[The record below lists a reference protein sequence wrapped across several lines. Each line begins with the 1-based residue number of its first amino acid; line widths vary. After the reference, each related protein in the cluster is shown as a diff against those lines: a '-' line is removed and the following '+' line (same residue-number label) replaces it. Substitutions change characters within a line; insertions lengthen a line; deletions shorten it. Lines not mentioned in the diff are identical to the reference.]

1 MAEVNFTAWL
11 KNEALSGEN
20 QISYPF
26 ITAENGFAPGSTLDA
41 GEFNG
46 AFRMMSVVAAAIM
59 NEITG
64 VTPNSSVV
72 AVDNAIKTKIG
83 NIPANTA
90 NTANKLAT
98 ARTLQ
103 VNLESAVGDTFDGS
117 ANATDIG
124 VAGILSAT
132 HGGTGKSNLMNVAVG
147 YAGEA
152 DTSKTIE
159 INGTAYT
166 LSLSNTTLTLT
177 AG

>member
-1 MAEVNFTAWL
+1 MAGVSFTAWL
-11 KNEALSGEN
+11 KNDALSGEN

-26 ITAENGFAPGSTLDA
+26 ITAENGFIPGGTLDA

-64 VTPNSSVV
+64 VTPNSSVA

-90 NTANKLAT
+90 NKLAT

-103 VNLESAVGDTFDGS
+103 VNLESTVGDTFDGS

-124 VAGILSAT
+124 VAGILPAT
-132 HGGTGKSNLMNVAVG
+132 RGGTGKSNLMNVAVG

-152 DTSKTIE
+152 DTSKAIE